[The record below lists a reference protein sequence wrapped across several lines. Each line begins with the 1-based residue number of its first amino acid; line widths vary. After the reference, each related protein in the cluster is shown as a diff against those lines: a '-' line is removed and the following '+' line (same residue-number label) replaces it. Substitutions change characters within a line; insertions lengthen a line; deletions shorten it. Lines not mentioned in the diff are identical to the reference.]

1 MIDTPLI
8 IVISVMVFLYGLFS
22 QLLERT
28 AITAPIVFLSVGV
41 LLGPAGVALLNID
54 IDAAIVRIVA
64 ELTLI
69 MILFVDASLIN
80 WTSLRSITGG
90 IPVRLLAVGL
100 PLTMIMGSLVGYAF
114 YSDWGIWPIVLM
126 AVILSPTDVALGQA
140 VTGSSVVPRHIRESI
155 SVESGLNDGIALVPV
170 LVCLA
175 ALSSSGSIE
184 GSTTNWLMV
193 LVKQL
198 TLGPLTGVLIG
209 WGGGWLIDWASRKNW
224 MSPVFQRLASLAFPV
239 LAYAGAEAIQG
250 NGFIAA
256 FCAGLFLGIKN
267 REAISRL
274 QQYGVAQ
281 SQLLEYWIFLIV
293 GIVAIP
299 KALAYWDTRA
309 LLYAL
314 LSLTFIRMVPVALS
328 LVGSRLD
335 WYSVAFL
342 GWFGPR
348 GIASILY
355 ALLVIGTVG
364 LDGYE
369 YFLSVIVLTVTLSI
383 VFHGISSVPM
393 ANYYKRFSPG

>member
-8 IVISVMVFLYGLFS
+8 IVISVMIFLYGLFS

-28 AITAPIVFLSVGV
+28 VITAPIVFVSVGV
-41 LLGPAGVALLNID
+41 LLGPAGVTLLNID

-69 MILFVDASLIN
+69 IILFVEASLIN
-80 WTSLRSITGG
+80 WTSLRNSTGS

-100 PLTMIMGSLVGYAF
+100 PLTMIVGSLIGYAF
-114 YSDWGIWPIVLM
+114 YSDLGIWLVVLM
-126 AVILSPTDVALGQA
+126 AAILSSTDAALGQA
-140 VTGSSVVPRHIRESI
+140 VTGSPAVPKHIRESI
-155 SVESGLNDGIALVPV
+155 CIESGLNDGIALVPV

-184 GSTTNWLMV
+184 GSTTNLLMF
-193 LVKQL
+193 LVRRL
-198 TLGPLTGVLIG
+198 TFGSLTGVLIG
-209 WGGGWLIDWASRKNW
+209 WGGGWLVDWASRKNW

-281 SQLLEYWIFLIV
+281 SQLLQYWIFLIV

-299 KALAYWDTRA
+299 KALPYWDTRA
-309 LLYAL
+309 LLYSF

-328 LVGSRLD
+328 LIGSRLP

-355 ALLVIGTVG
+355 ALVVIGTVG
-364 LDGYE
+364 VEGYE
-369 YFLSVIVLTVTLSI
+369 YFLSVIVLTVTMSI
-383 VFHGISSVPM
+383 FLHGMSSVPM
-393 ANYYKRFSPG
+393 ANYYRRLEL